1 MNQPPPALPPHP
13 QPPVQAKNCGLAIT
27 SLVLG
32 LSSLI
37 FSIITGL
44 PAVICGHI
52 ALGKIKRAQGSLS
65 GNGMAITGLVLG
77 YISFPLTIVAI
88 AAALLTPL
96 ILKSQ
101 KKAEIMTNS
110 NYVKSLHLFL
120 FDYDQDFGRF
130 PDSLD
135 QLVTKEI
142 ITQEILQN
150 LKPQKGGDWQYFSGQ
165 STDSNHENILLASP
179 TAIDGKWVILQID
192 GSVKQ
197 LKDADYQAALRA
209 QQHP

>member
-101 KKAEIMTNS
+101 KKAEIATNS
-110 NYVKSLHLFL
+110 HNAKQLFLAL
-120 FDYDQDFGRF
+120 FDYHQDFDTF

-135 QLVTKEI
+135 ELVAKKHLSRKGLKD
-142 ITQEILQN
+142 LQP
-150 LKPQKGGDWQYFSGQ
+150 KKGGDWQYFSGQ
-165 STDSNHENILLASP
+165 SFDSNNKNILLASP